1 MAGVVQ
7 RFGHNGEA
15 RVSWPPDDEKLT
27 EREQTRLATYLGSFW
42 MQLLGLLNIV
52 HETKENILR
61 NAHDYPDIESQ
72 AKQVLH
78 IYSERRDFSRKDVA
92 KLVQQDLQLYVEAK
106 AIISGKHQSLEE
118 VFSIKLKL
126 IKSTLA
132 RIP

>member
-1 MAGVVQ
+1 MAGVIQ

-78 IYSERRDFSRKDVA
+78 IYSERRDFSRKDLA
-92 KLVQQDLQLYVEAK
+92 KLVQQDLQLYVEAR
-106 AIISGKHQSLEE
+106 AIISGKYQSLEE

-132 RIP
+132 CIP

>member
-1 MAGVVQ
+1 MAGNVQ
-7 RFGHNGEA
+7 RFRHNGEA
-15 RVSWPPDDEKLT
+15 CVSWPPDDEKLT

-78 IYSERRDFSRKDVA
+78 IYSERRDFSRKDLA
-92 KLVQQDLQLYVEAK
+92 KLVQQDLQLYVEAR
-106 AIISGKHQSLEE
+106 AIISGKYQSLEE

-132 RIP
+132 CIP